1 MVVHEIAYA
10 VRGFLTV
17 RNSPLRVPLSGSL
30 TVHADQDSGRFT
42 GDLVLQSSTISRS
55 VQGATLFTATVQI
68 TAASPAIGQIDHEGR
83 LTAMATVDAVI
94 ADVRAAGQTLV
105 SGGSCR
111 TATQAL
117 VPLRSAPGFSLERG
131 GRLEGTYER
140 PPFTGCGLMTPLINL
155 MISGSGNGVVIDL
168 TPLPP
173 QPDLRRRETD
183 PFGP

>member
-1 MVVHEIAYA
+1 MHEVAYA
-10 VRGFLTV
+10 VEGFLTV

-30 TVHADQDSGRFT
+30 TVHADLDSGLFT
-42 GDLVLQSSTISRS
+42 GDLALDPSTISWA
-55 VQGATLFTATVQI
+55 VPGGALLCATVQI
-68 TAASPAIGQIDHEGR
+68 TAASPAIGQIDREGR

-117 VPLRSAPGFSLERG
+117 VPLRSGPGFSLERG
-131 GRLEGTYER
+131 GRLEGTYQR

-155 MISGSGNGVVIDL
+155 VISGSGNGIVIDL
-168 TPLPP
+168 TPH
-173 QPDLRRRETD
+173 RKT
-183 PFGP
+183 GAGV